1 MSTVHEPSSG
11 YQPEGTR
18 NDSIGDLLGQVTRD
32 LSQLVSQEI
41 ALAKAEARESATRA
55 GRGAGM
61 LAGAAMA
68 GSFVLLFLSISLWWG
83 LGNQIGRGWSALV
96 VAAIWAVIALVLSMM
111 GRSEMKKTK
120 GLPHTVET
128 TKEIPDA
135 LRGREETR

>member
-1 MSTVHEPSSG
+1 MSTVHEPSG
-11 YQPEGTR
+11 AYQSEGAPGG
-18 NDSIGDLLGQVTRD
+18 SVGDLLGQVTRD
-32 LSQLVSQEI
+32 LSQLLSQEI

-61 LAGAAMA
+61 LAGAAVA
-68 GSFVLLFLSISLWWG
+68 GSLVLLFLSISLWWG

-96 VAAIWAVIALVLSMM
+96 VAAIWAVIALVLGVI
-111 GRSEMKKTK
+111 GRGEMKKTK
-120 GLPHTVET
+120 GLPRTVET